1 MHRIGTE
8 RALTIPRPEPRDAAI
23 EGLAEVDALNA
34 LLAEIPD
41 DEWDRLTA
49 SAGWTVRDIVA
60 HLVGQHV
67 ESARPWTIPGK
78 LRQARHRFPGRT
90 ALDAHNA
97 LQILEYSARTP
108 GELREL
114 LVRFGPKAVRA
125 RRRSPGLIRRQSF
138 ARYFPEEH
146 LPDLSFAYLFD
157 VLSTRDTWL
166 HRLEIARATDRPF
179 TTGEH
184 DHGILAQVLRDLAQ
198 AWTGPAIILEL
209 TGAIGG
215 RWTLGD
221 AEPLATVRTPAL
233 DYLWHLS
240 GRYGLPSLE
249 IDGDSAVSPAV
260 LDARVEF

>member
-1 MHRIGTE
+1 M
-8 RALTIPRPEPRDAAI
+8 
-23 EGLAEVDALNA
+23 EGSAEVAALNT
-34 LLAEIPD
+34 LLAELPD

-78 LRQARHRFPGRT
+78 LRQARHRFPGSS

-108 GELREL
+108 DELRQL

-125 RRRSPGLIRRQSF
+125 RLRSPEFIRRRSF
-138 ARYFPEEH
+138 ARFFPEEH

-157 VLSTRDTWL
+157 VLSNRDTWL
-166 HRLEIARATDRPF
+166 HRLEIARATGRPF

-198 AWTGPAIILEL
+198 AWTGPAITLEL
-209 TGAIGG
+209 TGATGG
-215 RWTLGD
+215 RWALGD
-221 AEPLATVRTPAL
+221 AEPVAAVRTPTL

-240 GRYGLPSLE
+240 GRYGLPVLE
-249 IDGDSAVSPAV
+249 IDGDPSAGAAV